1 MRRRLLLG
9 FVVVAVVA
17 IVLLVVPVGFTL
29 DARERGTTLAS
40 LQRDSRS
47 VSSVLSEELGDGN
60 VARARR
66 FARAYARSTDRQILV
81 TGPGGTLLATRPS
94 QVRDPEVMGI
104 VQRFHGTPTSGTVPK
119 SALEGAQYYVVL
131 ALHHSDTQTHPLNGV
146 VLVVTFPETFVRRA
160 IRGDWERLV
169 VFALLI
175 LLVAV
180 ALGYILST
188 SLTRTVRR
196 IGQAV
201 EAIGQGQLETT
212 APTDLGPPELRR
224 LAGAINATAARLIRL
239 LELERTFVEN
249 ASHQLRTPLAALQLH
264 VENLQGGPDGPDAA
278 AFEPVRREVARLA
291 RLVSSLLEM
300 ARIEA
305 APAVV
310 STVDL
315 AGVARERVD
324 YWQPLAD
331 ELGIEL
337 AYEGPEVLQAR
348 ALEGV
353 AEQVVD
359 NLLSNAFDASPHGG
373 PVRVRVSDDGAHA
386 VLHVVDA
393 GMGLNE
399 DERRSALARF
409 WRGATDTDG
418 TGLGLAIVDQLVR
431 LSGGTVEL
439 LAADTG
445 GVDARVILDRA
456 TGPLSR
462 PSREHP

>member
-1 MRRRLLLG
+1 MRSRLLLG
-9 FVVVAVVA
+9 FVIVAVVA

-47 VSSVLSEELGDGN
+47 VASVLSEELGDGN
-60 VARARR
+60 TARARR

-81 TGPGGTLLATRPS
+81 TGPQGTLLATRPS
-94 QVRDPEVMGI
+94 QVHDPEIAGI
-104 VQRFHGTPTSGTVPK
+104 IKGFHGAARSGTVPR
-119 SALEGAQYYVVL
+119 SAFEGSQYYSVV

-146 VLVVTFPETFVRRA
+146 VLVVTFPQTVVRRA

-169 VFALLI
+169 IFALLI

-180 ALGYILST
+180 ALGYVLST

-201 EAIGQGQLETT
+201 EAIGQGRLETT

-224 LAGAINATAARLIRL
+224 LAEAINATAARLIRL
-239 LELERTFVEN
+239 LEVERTFVEN

-264 VENLQGGPDGPDAA
+264 VENLQGGPEGPDAA
-278 AFEPVRREVARLA
+278 AFAPVRREIARLT

-310 STVDL
+310 TSVDL
-315 AGVARERVD
+315 AGVARERVE
-324 YWQPLAD
+324 YWQPLA
-331 ELGIEL
+331 EESGIDL
-337 AYEGPEVLQAR
+337 AYEGPDTLHAR

-353 AEQVVD
+353 AEQVID
-359 NLLSNAFDASPHGG
+359 NLLSNAFDASPNGG
-373 PVRVRVSDDGAHA
+373 PVRVRVSSVGGRVLLDVIDSGVGLSEFERHA
-386 VLHVVDA
+386 
-393 GMGLNE
+393 
-399 DERRSALARF
+399 ALARF
-409 WRGATDTDG
+409 WRGTTDADG

-439 LAADTG
+439 LVADTG
-445 GVDARVILDRA
+445 GVDALVTFDLA
-456 TGPLSR
+456 TG
-462 PSREHP
+462 